1 MILALGAIA
10 VAGVCQAQILGGGQ
24 NARQDR
30 SQAQADR
37 SNATQNNA
45 AREGVQRTNANA
57 NGQVATPGRV
67 RVDQNAQRPNSN
79 ARAMRRDDRAQRR
92 TAMRPNDM
100 RGPDIGLW
108 FNRGNRDGLVISDVS
123 NRGPIAKL
131 GFRESDR
138 IISVNGHRVTR
149 EPEFIEYLMAS
160 DADRVPVVVSRDGRE
175 ETIYVQPS
183 LLTEDYEYADENPLE
198 QFGIVLD
205 DRYNDRIVVWKVL
218 PRTPAF
224 YAGIREG
231 DVITTFGDRPYHNR
245 SEFEKALVGVKSGEA
260 NIQVRR
266 GDKTRDLSV
275 DVPDFERSDRS
286 ADRDNR
292 SSERNE
298 RSADRNDRDRSADRN
313 ERSNDRNY
321 QDRSG
326 DRNEA
331 RSNDQNSDRSHA
343 NSEKSEL
350 RNSNR
355 SDQLDN
361 GRSDNQ
367 RNDKQR
373 NDERTDKSNNNN
385 QHSDNQRSDNQH
397 NAGSN
402 SNDHGANS
410 GRGDSK

>member
-1 MILALGAIA
+1 MILALCAIA

-30 SQAQADR
+30 NQAQADR

-45 AREGVQRTNANA
+45 TREGVQRTNANA
-57 NGQVATPGRV
+57 NGQVSTEGQV
-67 RVDQNAQRPNSN
+67 RVDQNAQRSNSN

-108 FNRGNRDGLVISDVS
+108 FNRGNRDGLVVSDVS

-138 IISVNGHRVTR
+138 IVSVNGRRVTR

-160 DADRVPVVVSRDGRE
+160 DADRVPVIVSRDGRE

-183 LLTEDYEYADENPLE
+183 VFTEDYENADVNPME

-205 DRYNDRIVVWKVL
+205 DRYNDRIVVWKVV
-218 PRTPAF
+218 PRSPAY

-231 DVITTFGDRPYHNR
+231 DVITTFGDHPYHSR
-245 SEFEKALVGVKSGEA
+245 SEFEKGLVGVKSGEA

-275 DVPDFERSDRS
+275 DVPDFERSNHS
-286 ADRDNR
+286 ADRDDR

-313 ERSNDRNY
+313 DRSTDRNK

-326 DRNEA
+326 DRNDA
-331 RSNDQNSDRSHA
+331 RSNDQNNERSHA
-343 NSEKSEL
+343 NTEKSEL

-355 SDQLDN
+355 TDQRDN
-361 GRSDNQ
+361 DRNDNQ
-367 RNDKQR
+367 RNDNQRKDNQSKDNQSNNTQR
-373 NDERTDKSNNNN
+373 N
-385 QHSDNQRSDNQH
+385 DNQH

-402 SNDHGANS
+402 SNSNGTNS